1 MKLSFENWVL
11 HSQVFT
17 VYAWSSEA
25 SKCYKNLV
33 CLLRREATCK
43 TAICRFENDGR
54 VHSMWH
60 DNKGRE
66 QKKITRAQRHKSKRS
81 LAQRATQTQV
91 HRASYASERSLM
103 LMCSERQR
111 WCMRWSVER
120 LWIRL
125 CCRVSS
131 SRQTLLSRLC
141 VGVSQGDMRAFPLWN
156 LELRPAA
163 AAAAFQFF
171 MTHKGPN

>member
-54 VHSMWH
+54 VHFMWH

-81 LAQRATQTQV
+81 LAQRAKQTQV

-120 LWIRL
+120 LWVRL

-141 VGVSQGDMRAFPLWN
+141 VGVSQGDMRAFPLWS